1 MSVNCKMRVKYFW
14 ENFMAMR
21 EELESALREE
31 DEAQLEELH
40 IETVAD
46 KE

>member
-21 EELESALREE
+21 EELESALRVSVSRVIM
-31 DEAQLEELH
+31 AG
-40 IETVAD
+40 IA
-46 KE
+46 